1 VSQSKQQRE
10 RNCKRRI
17 QRRLRRRNYPDQ
29 PRPMFTG
36 SNVQYEWSDRAQ
48 GLAAGGIGA
57 IHLMVRRIGL
67 VETID
72 KNLHLLKVHA
82 PYHESDHVLNI
93 AYNVLVGGTCL
104 QDLELRRND
113 EAYLNALG
121 AVSIPDP
128 TTAGD
133 FCRRFKYGM
142 DLEIL
147 MEVINQTRLRVWRE
161 QPASFFEEAIIEA
174 DGTMAPTTGE
184 CKEGMDIS
192 YDGVWGYHPLIV
204 SLANTSE
211 PLYLVNRSGNR
222 PSHEGAAA
230 RFDQA
235 IRLCREGGFRRIL
248 LRGDT
253 DFSQT
258 RCLDAWDGQGVRFIF
273 GMDASPKLVELAE
286 ALPAWR
292 WSRLK
297 RPAKYW
303 LRTRPRYRPPRVKD
317 EIVREREFENI
328 RLLSEDVAYLPY
340 QPVACERAYRIVV
353 VRKNLTVEKGDLAL
367 FDDVRYF
374 FYITNDWKTS
384 TDQLVFLAND
394 RCDQENLIDQLKN
407 GVKALRMPVDNL
419 ESNWAYMIMAS
430 LAWTLKAWFVLLLPE
445 KGRWAEKYREEKR
458 LLLRMEF
465 KGFINALIEM
475 PVQIIRGGRR
485 IVYRLL
491 SWNPWQHVLLR
502 AVAHLRTLRC

>member
-1 VSQSKQQRE
+1 MSRSKQQRE

-17 QRRLRRRNYPDQ
+17 RHRLRRRDYSDQ
-29 PRPMFTG
+29 PKPMFKG
-36 SNVQYEWSDRAQ
+36 SNIQYEWSDRCH

-57 IHLMVRRIGL
+57 IHLVARRTGL
-67 VETID
+67 ID
-72 KNLHLLKVHA
+72 AIDENLQLLKVHV

-93 AYNVLVGGTCL
+93 AYNILLGGTCL
-104 QDLELRRND
+104 EDIELRRND
-113 EAYLNALG
+113 EVYLNALG

-133 FCRRFKYGM
+133 FCRRFANN

-147 MEVINQTRLRVWRE
+147 MEVINRTRLGVWRR
-161 QPASFFEEAIIEA
+161 QTDSFFEEAIVEA

-211 PLYLVNRSGNR
+211 PLYLVNRGANR

-235 IRLCREGGFRRIL
+235 IGLCREAGFRRIL

-258 RCLDAWDGQGVRFIF
+258 KYLDGWDSQEVRFVF
-273 GMDASPKLVELAE
+273 GMDASATLVGLAE
-286 ALPAWR
+286 ALPALR
-292 WSRLK
+292 WSRLD
-297 RPAKYW
+297 RPAKYR
-303 LRTRPRYRPPRVKD
+303 LRTRPRQRPQRVKE

-328 RLLSEDVAYLPY
+328 RLLSEDVAYFPY
-340 QPVACERAYRIVV
+340 QPVACEKAYRIVV
-353 VRKNLTVEKGDLAL
+353 VRKNLTVEKGDLTL

-374 FYITNDWKTS
+374 FYITNDWQTS
-384 TDQLVFLAND
+384 ADEIVFLAND
-394 RCDQENLIDQLKN
+394 RCDQENLIAQLKS

-430 LAWTLKAWFVLLLPE
+430 LAWTLKAWFALLLPE
-445 KGRWAEKYREEKR
+445 NGRWAEKYREEKQR
-458 LLLRMEF
+458 LLRMEF
-465 KGFINALIEM
+465 KGFVNAMIQT
-475 PVQIIRGGRR
+475 PVQIIRTGRR
-485 IVYRLL
+485 IIFRLL

-502 AVAHLRTLRC
+502 AVEHLHSLRC

>member
-1 VSQSKQQRE
+1 VSQSKARRE
-10 RNCKRRI
+10 ARSKKRI
-17 QRRLRRRNYPDQ
+17 DHRLRRRNYPDQ
-29 PRPMFTG
+29 PRPMFTA
-36 SNVQYEWSDRAQ
+36 SNIQYDWSDRVR
-48 GLAAGGIGA
+48 GLAAGGVGA

-67 VETID
+67 IEAID
-72 KNLHLLKVHA
+72 QTLDLLKVHV

-93 AYNVLVGGTCL
+93 AYNSLLGGTCL
-104 QDLELRRND
+104 EDIELRRND
-113 EAYLNALG
+113 EVYLNALG

-133 FCRRFKYGM
+133 FCRRFTET

-147 MEVINQTRLRVWRE
+147 QEVLNGRRLEVWRR
-161 QPASFFEEAIIEA
+161 QPDAFFEEAIVEA

-192 YDGVWGYHPLIV
+192 YNGVWGYHPLLV

-211 PLYLVNRSGNR
+211 PLYLVNRSGSR

-235 IRLCREGGFRRIL
+235 LTLCRDAGFRKVL
-248 LRGDT
+248 FRGDT

-258 RCLDAWDGQGVRFIF
+258 KYLDGWDSQGVRFIF
-273 GMDASPKLVELAE
+273 GMDASPNLVECAE
-286 ALPAWR
+286 ALPSWR
-292 WSRLK
+292 WLRLE
-297 RPAKYW
+297 RPAKYR
-303 LRTRPRYRPPRVKD
+303 LRTRPRRRPERVKE

-328 RLLSEDVAYLPY
+328 RLVSEDVACFPY
-340 QPVACERAYRIVV
+340 QPYACAKAHRMVV
-353 VRKNLTVEKGDLAL
+353 VRKNLTVEKGDLTL

-374 FYITNDWKTS
+374 FYITNDWRA
-384 TDQLVFLAND
+384 DLDELVFLAND
-394 RCDQENLIDQLKN
+394 RCDQENLIAQLKS

-430 LAWTLKAWFVLLLPE
+430 LAWTLKAWFALLLPE
-445 KGRWAEKYREEKR
+445 TGRWRTKYQEEKR
-458 LLLRMEF
+458 RLLRMEF
-465 KGFINALIEM
+465 KGFVNLVVLM
-475 PVQIIRGGRR
+475 PVQVIRAGGR
-485 IVYRLL
+485 IIFRLL

-502 AVAHLRTLRC
+502 AVAHLHTIRC

>member
-1 VSQSKQQRE
+1 
-10 RNCKRRI
+10 
-17 QRRLRRRNYPDQ
+17 
-29 PRPMFTG
+29 MFKG
-36 SNVQYEWSDRAQ
+36 SNIQYEWSDRSH

-57 IHLMVRRIGL
+57 IHLVARRTGL
-67 VETID
+67 ID
-72 KNLHLLKVHA
+72 AIDENLQLLKVHV

-93 AYNVLVGGTCL
+93 AYNILLGGTCL
-104 QDLELRRND
+104 EDIELRRND
-113 EAYLNALG
+113 EVYLNALG

-133 FCRRFKYGM
+133 FCRRFANN
-142 DLEIL
+142 DLEIM
-147 MEVINQTRLRVWRE
+147 MEVINRTRLGVWRR
-161 QPASFFEEAIIEA
+161 QTDSFFEEAIVEA

-211 PLYLVNRSGNR
+211 PLYLVNRGANR

-235 IRLCREGGFRRIL
+235 IGLCREAGFRRIL

-258 RCLDAWDGQGVRFIF
+258 KYLDGWDNQGVRFVF
-273 GMDASPKLVELAE
+273 GMDASATLVGLAE
-286 ALPAWR
+286 ALPALR
-292 WSRLK
+292 WSRLD
-297 RPAKYW
+297 RPAKYR
-303 LRTRPRYRPPRVKD
+303 LRTRPRQRPQRVKED
-317 EIVREREFENI
+317 VVREREFENL
-328 RLLSEDVAYLPY
+328 RLLSEDVAFFPY
-340 QPVACERAYRIVV
+340 QPVACEKAYRIVV
-353 VRKNLTVEKGDLAL
+353 VRKNLTVEKGDLTL

-374 FYITNDWKTS
+374 FYITNDWQTS
-384 TDQLVFLAND
+384 ADEIVFLAND
-394 RCDQENLIDQLKN
+394 RCDQENLIAQLKS

-430 LAWTLKAWFVLLLPE
+430 LAWTLKAWFALLLPE
-445 KGRWAEKYREEKR
+445 KGRWAEKYREEKHR
-458 LLLRMEF
+458 LLRMEF
-465 KGFINALIEM
+465 KGFVNAVIQT
-475 PVQIIRGGRR
+475 PVQIVRAGRR
-485 IVYRLL
+485 IIYRLL

-502 AVAHLRTLRC
+502 AVEHLHSLRC